1 MRIHNALMKLAAPL
15 IAAAL
20 SAATLQQAAGAD
32 VSLTPPPGPM
42 PTAGSR
48 VDLRLSVDGAVDLF
62 GWQIEIA
69 YPKSVLEFHSFQE
82 GDFLK
87 QGGSTFAVAP
97 ILKDIQNDPDQLDG
111 SVLLAVTSTENGV
124 DGSGLLG
131 TLSFTVLSES
141 EALLK
146 PIRPKFL
153 NSDEEQIAVA
163 NLTNATLL
171 PNQAPTAVIKGP
183 AEVET
188 GAAFQLDATGST
200 DDYGIAAYMW
210 SFGDGASAQGANV
223 SHAYQNAGVYTVSLT
238 VVDAQGASSKTTLT
252 VEAVDP
258 GDPAVRKPEGAF
270 IVFYFNLPQ
279 AESDAKAHIKIW
291 DGRFAV
297 EEGMFLEYQTRI
309 ASRSPVYS
317 VGIDAVAA
325 DGRTLSG
332 SGAKDENNLSADPDA
347 DLSDNAVDKWYHRK
361 IPLNALS
368 GSNLVEIS
376 LAFKT
381 GGHPGGVYR
390 AFFDNIQITDGRWI
404 IETIYANEA
413 NFPLDEPASVSAI
426 EGSGGMEGVLHAG
439 ASAGELTAQI
449 EPRGK
454 LASVWANLKAE

>member
-1 MRIHNALMKLAAPL
+1 MRIQNALMKLAAPL

-20 SAATLQQAAGAD
+20 SAATLQQASGAD

-48 VDLRLSVDGAVDLF
+48 VDIRLSVDGAVDLF

-69 YPKSVLEFHSFQE
+69 YPKTVLEFDSFEE

-87 QGGSTFAVAP
+87 QGGSTFAVKP

-111 SVLLAVTSTENGV
+111 SILLAVTSTGNGV
-124 DGSGLLG
+124 DGAGLLG
-131 TLSFTVLSES
+131 TVSFTVLSETA
-141 EALLK
+141 ALLK

-153 NSDEEQIAVA
+153 NSDEKRIAVE
-163 NLTNATLL
+163 NLTNASLL
-171 PNQAPTAVIKGP
+171 PNQPPTAVIKGP
-183 AEVET
+183 AAVET

-200 DDYGIAAYMW
+200 DDHGITAYMW
-210 SFGDGASAQGANV
+210 SFGDGASAQGAAV
-223 SHAYQNAGVYTVSLT
+223 SHTYQNAGVYTASLT

-252 VEAVDP
+252 VSAVDP

-291 DGRFAV
+291 DRRYAIKQ
-297 EEGMFLEYQTRI
+297 GMFLEYQTRI
-309 ASRSPVYS
+309 SSRSPVYS
-317 VGIDAVAA
+317 AAIDAVAA

-347 DLSDNAVDKWYHRK
+347 DLTDNAVDKWYHRK

-368 GSNLVEIS
+368 GSDLVELS

-381 GGHPGGVYR
+381 GGHAGGVYR

-404 IETIYANEA
+404 LETIYANEA
-413 NFPLDEPASVSAI
+413 NFPLEEPAPSSAVV
-426 EGSGGMEGVLHAG
+426 GTGGVEGVLHAG

-454 LASVWANLKAE
+454 LASVWANLKAK

>member
-1 MRIHNALMKLAAPL
+1 MRTHNALMKLAAPL

-20 SAATLQQAAGAD
+20 SAATIQHAAGAN

-48 VDLRLSVDGAVDLF
+48 VDIRLSVNGAVDLF
-62 GWQIEIA
+62 GWQIEVA
-69 YPKSVLEFHSFQE
+69 YPKTVLEFHSFKE

-111 SVLLAVTSTENGV
+111 SVLLAVTSTDSGV
-124 DGSGLLG
+124 DGAGLLG
-131 TLSFTVLSES
+131 TVSFTVLSES
-141 EALLK
+141 AALLK

-153 NSDEEQIAVA
+153 NSDEKQIAVE
-163 NLTNATLL
+163 NLTNASLQ

-183 AEVET
+183 AQVET
-188 GAAFQLDATGST
+188 GAAFQLDASGST

-210 SFGDGASAQGANV
+210 SFGDGASAQGAQAT
-223 SHAYQNAGVYTVSLT
+223 HTYQNAGVYTASLT
-238 VVDAQGASSKTTLT
+238 VVDAHGSSSKTTLT
-252 VEAVDP
+252 VTVTDP
-258 GDPAVRKPEGAF
+258 GDAAVRKPEGSF

-291 DGRFAV
+291 EGRFAI
-297 EEGMFLEYQTRI
+297 EEGMYLEYQTRI
-309 ASRSPVYS
+309 SSRSPVYS
-317 VGIDAVAA
+317 VGIEAVAA

-332 SGAKDENNLSADPDA
+332 SGAKDENNLSADPNA
-347 DLSDNAVDKWYHRK
+347 DLSDYAVDKWYHRK

-368 GSNLVEIS
+368 GSDLVELS

-381 GGHPGGVYR
+381 GAHPGGVYR

-404 IETIYANEA
+404 LETIYANEA
-413 NFPLDEPASVSAI
+413 NFPLKEPASISAI
-426 EGSGGMEGVLHAG
+426 EGSGGVEGVLHAG
-439 ASAGELTAQI
+439 ASAGELTAQVD
-449 EPRGK
+449 PRGK
-454 LASVWANLKAE
+454 LASVWANLKAK